1 MSGEENSRC
10 IPHPT
15 LKDSWSCH
23 VLKKLIVSHEFSCV
37 TTCAAKLLGGAC
49 FLFWGQHEHSEVL
62 STVVSSV

>member
-15 LKDSWSCH
+15 LKGSWSCY
-23 VLKKLIVSHEFSCV
+23 VLKKLMVPREFSCV
-37 TTCAAKLLGGAC
+37 AMCDAKVLGGAC
-49 FLFWGQHEHSEVL
+49 FIFCGQHEHSEVL